1 MADRN
6 KVKSVLEFCVLLN
19 PDLNLPC
26 DECPYKGHGCLIYLA
41 RDIRELLDE
50 MPETLEEMKTDD

>member
-1 MADRN
+1 MADEN

-26 DECPYKGHGCLIYLA
+26 DECPYKGHGFLIYLA